1 VSGRRQLAAA
11 LTAAG
16 LALGAG
22 ACGSDE
28 EPTTTSATTTEETVS
43 STSSTTESTTSSTTT
58 TESTTAQTTTE
69 QTTTTTDEIEL
80 EPTEDGS
87 GGGSG
92 NGPRGDS
99 ETNDKPP
106 QEGSP
111 EESFE
116 EFCDLN
122 PKECG

>member
-1 VSGRRQLAAA
+1 MSGRRPLAVA

-28 EPTTTSATTTEETVS
+28 EPATTSATTTEETIS
-43 STSSTTESTTSSTTT
+43 ASTVSTTESTSSPTTT
-58 TESTTAQTTTE
+58 TESTTDQTVSEQPPTTTG
-69 QTTTTTDEIEL
+69 EIEL
-80 EPTEDGS
+80 EPTDDDGGE
-87 GGGSG
+87 GGD
-92 NGPRGDS
+92 GPRGDS

-111 EESFE
+111 EADFE